1 MAHKDIHIG
10 IRWLSGKESVCQCSG
25 HRRCRRHRRRGF
37 KSWVGKIPWRRKWQP
52 SPLFL
57 PGESHG
63 QRSLVDYSPGGHK
76 QSDMTEHAWKENMK
90 IFIAVLFLV
99 VGSWEIIYMP
109 ITEIM
114 GKMWWME
121 YNAVII
127 SSRLDHKN
135 MLLQGR
141 KKNYTITYIRKK
153 HIVNKVFVIHH
164 Y

>member
-1 MAHKDIHIG
+1 MAYKDIHIG

-25 HRRCRRHRRRGF
+25 HRRCRRRRRCGF
-37 KSWVGKIPWRRKWQP
+37 KSWVGKIPWRRKWQT

-57 PGESHG
+57 PGEPHG
-63 QRSLVDYSPGGHK
+63 QRSLVDYSPWGHK
-76 QSDMTEHAWKENMK
+76 QSYTTKHTQKENMK
-90 IFIAVLFLV
+90 IFTAVLFLV
-99 VGSWEIIYMP
+99 VGSWETICMS

-127 SSRLDHKN
+127 SSGLDHKN

-141 KKNYTITYIRKK
+141 KKKK
-153 HIVNKVFVIHH
+153 KIILLLI
-164 Y
+164 

>member
-1 MAHKDIHIG
+1 
-10 IRWLSGKESVCQCSG
+10 
-25 HRRCRRHRRRGF
+25 
-37 KSWVGKIPWRRKWQP
+37 
-52 SPLFL
+52 
-57 PGESHG
+57 
-63 QRSLVDYSPGGHK
+63 
-76 QSDMTEHAWKENMK
+76 MTEHAWKENMK

-135 MLLQGR
+135 MLLQEE
-141 KKNYTITYIRKK
+141 KKIILLL
-153 HIVNKVFVIHH
+153 I
-164 Y
+164 